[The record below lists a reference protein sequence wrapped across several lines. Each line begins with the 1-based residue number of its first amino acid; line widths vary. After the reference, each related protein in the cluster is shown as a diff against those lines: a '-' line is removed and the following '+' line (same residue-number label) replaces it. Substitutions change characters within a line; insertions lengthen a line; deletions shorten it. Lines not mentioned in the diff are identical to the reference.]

1 MATGNLAG
9 NDYSGLDL
17 TSLQPSLQT
26 AEGPAGLAYL
36 PSTRRGS
43 LGVHPGMAAVPP
55 LGDRASYRVAK
66 RAVDV
71 VLALALVVPV
81 GAVALLLAVLL
92 KLNSRGPLFY
102 RHRRIGYQGR
112 TFHMWKFRTMRVDG
126 DRLLAE
132 YFQQHPDALLEWK
145 RCHKLKN
152 DPRVTRLGQFLRM
165 TSLDELPQLLNVL
178 NGEMTFVG
186 PRPIVREE
194 VEKYGRRFEFYSAA
208 KPGITGLWQVSGRNE
223 VDYAERTAL
232 DEKYVREWS
241 PALDARIFL
250 KTFLTV
256 WHRHGAY

>member
-1 MATGNLAG
+1 
-9 NDYSGLDL
+9 
-17 TSLQPSLQT
+17 
-26 AEGPAGLAYL
+26 
-36 PSTRRGS
+36 
-43 LGVHPGMAAVPP
+43 MAAVPP

>member
-9 NDYSGLDL
+9 NNYSGLNL
-17 TSLQPSLQT
+17 SSVPHLEATPS
-26 AEGPAGLAYL
+26 LAYL
-36 PSTRRGS
+36 PSTVRPR
-43 LGVHPGMAAVPP
+43 LGVHEDTQPVAP
-55 LGDRASYRVAK
+55 LGDKRMYRLAK
-66 RAVDV
+66 RWVDIG
-71 VLALALVVPV
+71 LATLLAAPV
-81 GAVALLLAVLL
+81 GAVGLLLAILL

-102 RHRRIGYQGR
+102 RHCRIGYQGR

-132 YFQQHPDALLEWK
+132 YFQQHPAALLEWK

-152 DPRVTRLGQFLRM
+152 DPRVTQFGQFLRM

-178 NGEMTFVG
+178 SGDMSFVG
-186 PRPIVREE
+186 PRPIVSEE
-194 VEKYGRRFEFYSAA
+194 VDKYARRFDFYCAA

-223 VDYAERTAL
+223 VDYSERIAL

-241 PALDARIFL
+241 PMLDARIFL
-250 KTFLTV
+250 RTFVTV